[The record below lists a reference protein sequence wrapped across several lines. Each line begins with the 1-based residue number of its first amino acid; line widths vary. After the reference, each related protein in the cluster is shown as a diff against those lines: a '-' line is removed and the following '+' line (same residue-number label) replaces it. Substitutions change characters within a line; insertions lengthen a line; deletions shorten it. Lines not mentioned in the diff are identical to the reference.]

1 MIKNCPLATI
11 HILTYNAFDHIYVNL
26 DSVLRQ
32 TYSNI
37 EIVIADDGSKSFPKR
52 EIEDY
57 ISHHKRDNIT
67 NVVIIANEK
76 NVGTVKNLNNAI
88 RHSKGEVYI
97 PLSQDDD
104 FFSADVVERIMNRY
118 IEHPYKVLITSRY
131 GVNKNG
137 EFQRFWPHVKARRII
152 EKMST
157 SQMFRA
163 YSESWYTGLA
173 SGSVMNISADFIK
186 EFGLFDERY
195 VLWEDGP
202 FFFKCLLQGYKID
215 TAYDIISIRY
225 EQTEGVSNSPNQL
238 IKKDIQLFLNT
249 DFKLGRD
256 DYGFMHKRYML
267 FLDKVAKPNK
277 VLYRLFVNLLFLDV
291 FIYRLYRSELLR
303 DWRNYDKVWLE
314 SKDLVNYIH

>member
-1 MIKNCPLATI
+1 MIEKCPLATI

-32 TYSNI
+32 TYNNI

-52 EIEDY
+52 EIEEY
-57 ISHHKRDNIT
+57 ISCHKRDNIA

-88 RHSKGEVYI
+88 CHSNGAVYI

-104 FFSADVVERIMNRY
+104 FFTDDVVEQIMRRY
-118 IEHPYKVLITSRY
+118 VKKPFNVLITSRY
-131 GVNKNG
+131 GVNKDG
-137 EFQRFWPHVKARRII
+137 EFQRFWPHVKARKII
-152 EKMST
+152 ERMSVKE
-157 SQMFRA
+157 MFRA
-163 YSESWYTGLA
+163 YSEFWYTGLA
-173 SGSVMNISADFIK
+173 SGSVMNISADFINK
-186 EFGLFDERY
+186 FGLFDERY

-238 IKKDIQLFLNT
+238 IRNDIQLFLDT
-249 DFKLGRD
+249 DFKLGCN
-256 DYGFMHKRYML
+256 DYGFMHKRYMSLYYSKRDCNSRMKL
-267 FLDKVAKPNK
+267 FLIYFSHFDACFWK
-277 VLYRLFVNLLFLDV
+277 LLKSERFRGWKKYDLE
-291 FIYRLYRSELLR
+291 FIKT
-303 DWRNYDKVWLE
+303 N
-314 SKDLVNYIH
+314 